1 MPCHALATN
10 GRTRSNAAACCDPP
24 SAPCVPPVG
33 AARVIADRAT
43 EPPSLA
49 VEKAASLPAAPNVP
63 AATRVVDIVSG
74 PLQVRLAETDADI
87 DAAQALRYR
96 IFYDIMGARPV
107 EGAELLRR
115 DRDRYDQICDHLL
128 VLDHSR
134 GSGAEAVVGTYRL
147 IRREAA
153 ERIGAFYSAAEYDI
167 GRLIAYP
174 GEILEL
180 GRSCVDAGYRARP
193 VMQLLWSGI
202 ATYVFHH
209 DIALMFGCAS
219 LPGTDPEALAAPL
232 SYLYYH
238 HLAPPALRAPA
249 VPERFVDMRRLDP
262 KALDPNRML
271 AALPPLIKG
280 YLRLGGFVG
289 DGAVIDEQFNTT
301 DVCIVVKTDLVAE
314 KYSRHYERQSKE
326 TWAA

>member
-1 MPCHALATN
+1 VITGAT
-10 GRTRSNAAACCDPP
+10 AP
-24 SAPCVPPVG
+24 SRLPSET
-33 AARVIADRAT
+33 AARLPT
-43 EPPSLA
+43 
-49 VEKAASLPAAPNVP
+49 AASAA
-63 AATRVVDIVSG
+63 RIVDIVSG
-74 PLQVRLAETDADI
+74 PLQVRLAESAADI

-96 IFYDIMGARPV
+96 IFYEIMGAQPLPGM
-107 EGAELLRR
+107 EQQRR
-115 DRDRYDQICDHLL
+115 DSDGYDKICDHLL
-128 VLDHSR
+128 VFDHSR

-147 IRREAA
+147 IRRDAA
-153 ERIGAFYSAAEYDI
+153 ARFGAFYSAAEYDI
-167 GRLIAYP
+167 TPLIAYP

-193 VMQLLWSGI
+193 VMQLLWGGI
-202 ATYVFHH
+202 AAYVSHY

-219 LPGTDPEALAAPL
+219 LPGTDPDALAAPL

-238 HLAPPALRAPA
+238 HLAPPALRARA
-249 VPERFVDMRRLDP
+249 LPERFVDMRRLDP
-262 KALDPNRML
+262 AALDPARML

-289 DGAVIDEQFNTT
+289 DGAVIDQQFNTT